1 MTPHQILAL
10 YCISLGEWPKI
21 GLDPAETQVLK
32 EDGLIRLD
40 EDDRVVTTEKGEA
53 HIAPHQATASGY
65 ESTERQENRQLCLLP
80 QPVEAWVD
88 HNGNL
93 IKLS

>member
-1 MTPHQILAL
+1 MTPYQILAL
-10 YCISLGEWPKI
+10 YCIGLGEWPKI
-21 GLDPAETQVLK
+21 GLAPAETQVLK

-40 EDDRVVTTEKGEA
+40 EDDCFVVTAKGAA
-53 HIAPHQATASGY
+53 HV
-65 ESTERQENRQLCLLP
+65 RQLCLLP

-93 IKLS
+93 IKIS